1 MMFLLKQTD
10 CWINDDGDNGA
21 TNDTDL
27 LYPRW
32 TQRKMNSPKKKRK
45 HLKNKHQICQR
56 CGKTAE
62 EFKKS

>member
-32 TQRKMNSPKKKRK
+32 TQRKMNSPKKKK
-45 HLKNKHQICQR
+45 E
-56 CGKTAE
+56 T
-62 EFKKS
+62 FKKQTPNMPKMRKDCRRI

>member
-32 TQRKMNSPKKKRK
+32 TQRKMNSPKKKK
-45 HLKNKHQICQR
+45 GNI
-56 CGKTAE
+56 
-62 EFKKS
+62 